1 MRMEVET
8 LRIVIGVLASLVV
21 VSRVYGV
28 MKPEG
33 MKNLAG
39 KFSGL
44 GPGWIRAIY
53 LVFGLL
59 GAWIIYSTLVIIFEM
74 VPVFLVISLLFGILL
89 LLAGIFVIHPEW
101 FPQVLKGLVA
111 DRNELFVRFV
121 CFLGVLGGVFVLLT
135 VFGIL

>member
-1 MRMEVET
+1 MRMEEET
-8 LRIVIGVLASLVV
+8 LRIVIGVLAALMVA
-21 VSRVYGV
+21 SRVYGV
-28 MKPEG
+28 LNPKG

-39 KFSGL
+39 KFTGL
-44 GPGWIRAIY
+44 GPGLIRVLY
-53 LVFGLL
+53 LVIGLL

-101 FPQVLKGLVA
+101 FPQVVKGLVA

-135 VFGIL
+135 VFGLL

>member
-1 MRMEVET
+1 MRMEEET
-8 LRIVIGVLASLVV
+8 LRIVIGVLAALMVA
-21 VSRVYGV
+21 SRVYGV
-28 MKPEG
+28 LNPKG

-39 KFSGL
+39 KFTGL
-44 GPGWIRAIY
+44 GPGLIRVLY
-53 LVFGLL
+53 LVIGLL

-101 FPQVLKGLVA
+101 FPQVVKGLVA

-121 CFLGVLGGVFVLLT
+121 CFLGVLGGGFVLLT
-135 VFGIL
+135 VFGLL

>member
-1 MRMEVET
+1 MGMEEET
-8 LRIVIGVLASLVV
+8 LRIVIGVLAALVV
-21 VSRVYGV
+21 ASRVYGV
-28 MKPEG
+28 LNPKG

-39 KFSGL
+39 KFSGM
-44 GPGWIRAIY
+44 GPGWIRTIY

-59 GAWIIYSTLVIIFEM
+59 GAWIIYSTLIIIFEM
-74 VPVFLVISLLFGILL
+74 VPVFLVISLLFGLLL

-135 VFGIL
+135 VFGLL

>member
-1 MRMEVET
+1 MGMEEET
-8 LRIVIGVLASLVV
+8 LRIVIGVLAALVV
-21 VSRVYGV
+21 ASRVYGV
-28 MKPEG
+28 LNPKG

-44 GPGWIRAIY
+44 GPGWIRVIY

-74 VPVFLVISLLFGILL
+74 VPVFLVISLLFGLLL
-89 LLAGIFVIHPEW
+89 LLAGVFVIHPEW
-101 FPQVLKGLVA
+101 FPQILRGLVA
-111 DRNELFVRFV
+111 ERGELFVRFV

-135 VFGIL
+135 VFGLL